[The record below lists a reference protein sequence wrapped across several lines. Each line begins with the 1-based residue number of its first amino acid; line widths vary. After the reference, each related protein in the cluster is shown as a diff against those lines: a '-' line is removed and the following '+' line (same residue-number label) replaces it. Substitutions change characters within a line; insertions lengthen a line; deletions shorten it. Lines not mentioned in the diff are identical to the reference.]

1 MINAKFLRN
10 PPVKDD
16 SISYCKLEALLLIRK
31 TINFTNK

>member
-16 SISYCKLEALLLIRK
+16 SISYYARSFV
-31 TINFTNK
+31 INKKNS